1 MKGKRTQ
8 VLLVILG
15 VLLSLT
21 GCLTAEEQLELDNFE
36 AAATKYY
43 QDKYGEEPQIESYGY
58 YVMSDGLFPSR
69 TKHKSAR
76 CADNTIIFYD
86 ADRDQMVDNFQSNEI
101 STAIEKT
108 LVSQM
113 EQVTALIPGSTLN
126 IRNYDSSAYAA
137 DYEGNFYHTY
147 YDGNIYSFLEAEDV
161 RLYADLYL
169 LCNKDDPWKEAQL
182 KCEEIIRKYF
192 RNDIAVTLTVL
203 TPDCFEVSQDDGYIR
218 TNIGQQGCFAEY
230 SMYGETTKSYIQS
243 FIKIVDG
250 IYATCAEPGFQ
261 FIEGDIVAVE
271 AISEDE
277 MNEKIF
283 ARYDKLPDH
292 APENSNG
299 TFQRDDKA
307 HISYGIASSSTPIYN
322 FVFSQR
328 IKEAFPDGE
337 LAVYLWYIPEEVHAE
352 EGDRMMCYKDD
363 DHSYRC
369 RVCVPSNSKDAKR
382 ETINEHNYYFIGSEE
397 VKKPELAE
405 SSDAIS

>member
-8 VLLVILG
+8 MLLVILG

-43 QDKYGEEPQIESYGY
+43 QDKYGEEPQIESFGY

-69 TKHKSAR
+69 TKHKYAR

-86 ADRDQMVDNFQSNEI
+86 ADRDQMVDNIQSNEI

-113 EQVTALIPGSTLN
+113 EQVTDLIPGSTLN

-250 IYATCAEPGFQ
+250 IYATCDEPGFQ

-337 LAVYLWYIPEEVHAE
+337 LAVYLRYIPEEVHAE
-352 EGDRMMCYKDD
+352 EGDRMMCYEDD
-363 DHSYRC
+363 DSYRC
-369 RVCVPSNSKDAKR
+369 RVCVPSNSKDAER